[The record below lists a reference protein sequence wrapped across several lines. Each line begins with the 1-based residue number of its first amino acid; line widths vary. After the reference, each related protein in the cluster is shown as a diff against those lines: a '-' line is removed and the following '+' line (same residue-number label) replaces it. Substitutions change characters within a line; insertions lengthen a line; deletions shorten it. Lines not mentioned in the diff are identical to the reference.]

1 MKFFGNIAHQQPKE
15 ICGRFQVFINM
26 VFGLVD
32 SEDISLRVIAIETL
46 CFIGESSE
54 GKLTLEKQGSV
65 DSVKK
70 KEENRHFISGSLVLH
85 LS

>member
-1 MKFFGNIAHQQPKE
+1 
-15 ICGRFQVFINM
+15 M

-54 GKLTLEKQGSV
+54 GKLALEKQGSV
-65 DSVKK
+65 DSFK
-70 KEENRHFISGSLVLH
+70 KEGRK
-85 LS
+85 

>member
-32 SEDISLRVIAIETL
+32 CEDISLRVIAIETL

-54 GKLTLEKQGSV
+54 GKLALEKQGSV
-65 DSVKK
+65 DSFK
-70 KEENRHFISGSLVLH
+70 KEERRHFISGSLVLH
-85 LS
+85 LA

>member
-15 ICGRFQVFINM
+15 ICGKFQVFINM

-32 SEDISLRVIAIETL
+32 SEDISLRVTAIETL

-54 GKLTLEKQGSV
+54 GKLALEKQGSV
-65 DSVKK
+65 HSFKNKK
-70 KEENRHFISGSLVLH
+70 ENRHFTNDNLLLH
-85 LS
+85 LF

>member
-15 ICGRFQVFINM
+15 ICGKFQVFINM

-54 GKLTLEKQGSV
+54 GKLALEKQGSV
-65 DSVKK
+65 DSFKH
-70 KEENRHFISGSLVLH
+70 KEENKHFTNGNVLAH
-85 LS
+85 LF